1 MYEINKLELSSLD
14 NTNTKELSFSYMNDV
29 FEKMSEFV
37 PKNQLKEFYYNMFII
52 DALIGNTDRH
62 NGNWAILQS
71 ENGIRISP
79 VYDCGSSLAPL
90 VDEKLMSQHDG
101 EKCAMD
107 AFSVLKSTNKRRLK
121 YCEFFSDE
129 RNLTTDIKD
138 ALKRMMP
145 RINLKKIDDII
156 FSTPYISH
164 DRKNF
169 YFGFIHASYEKILL
183 PALEK
188 SLNTPKKIKEYTSKE
203 CYDFYKKTIEPIKKT
218 ATYEKQQ
225 IGDTTFSFSKAGN
238 IYESDKPI
246 SVISCR
252 SNNRETRLNIQKF
265 LDLNIPQEITLP
277 KHHIHKSLN
286 EYDDFDR

>member
-121 YCEFFSDE
+121 YCEFF
-129 RNLTTDIKD
+129 LT
-138 ALKRMMP
+138 
-145 RINLKKIDDII
+145 
-156 FSTPYISH
+156 
-164 DRKNF
+164 
-169 YFGFIHASYEKILL
+169 
-183 PALEK
+183 
-188 SLNTPKKIKEYTSKE
+188 KET
-203 CYDFYKKTIEPIKKT
+203 
-218 ATYEKQQ
+218 
-225 IGDTTFSFSKAGN
+225 
-238 IYESDKPI
+238 
-246 SVISCR
+246 
-252 SNNRETRLNIQKF
+252 
-265 LDLNIPQEITLP
+265 
-277 KHHIHKSLN
+277 
-286 EYDDFDR
+286 